1 MKKLLLCVLVSILAI
16 NFVVMGVTIVCV
28 LQDNVLFQ
36 VDIYNRFSKDKVSE
50 EELIEY
56 YKNQEEQMQ
65 SVKDTNPEKYN
76 EDYPIYGM
84 FASVLPLIKM
94 RPVVSMYIL
103 SIILGIIFGLII
115 YLIVIENKK
124 GKEAVISFILC
135 LVLTVILFYGLKI
148 MSNALYTNIP
158 YIQFDDFEWYGL
170 VITYTTTFGII
181 YGLNYIY
188 NKFIT
193 KKMNKE
199 LNK

>member
-1 MKKLLLCVLVSILAI
+1 MKKLLICVLMSVLAI
-16 NFVVMGVTIVCV
+16 NFVVMGVTIVCA

-36 VDIYNRFSKDKVSE
+36 VDVYNIFSKNKVNE

-65 SVKDTNPEKYN
+65 YVKDTNPEKYN

-84 FASVLPLIKM
+84 LISALPLIKM
-94 RPVVSMYIL
+94 RPIVSMYIL
-103 SIILGIIFGLII
+103 SIITGIIFGLII

-124 GKEAVISFILC
+124 GKEAVISFIVC
-135 LVLTVILFYGLKI
+135 LLLTVLLFYGLKI
-148 MSNALYTNIP
+148 LSNALYTNIP
-158 YIQFDDFEWYGL
+158 YVQFEDFDWYEL
-170 VITYTTTFGII
+170 VITYTTTFVII
-181 YGLNYIY
+181 YGLNYIH

>member
-1 MKKLLLCVLVSILAI
+1 MSVLAI

>member
-1 MKKLLLCVLVSILAI
+1 MKKLLICVLMSVLAI

-36 VDIYNRFSKDKVSE
+36 VDLYNIFSKNKVNE
-50 EELIEY
+50 EELIEF

-65 SVKDTNPEKYN
+65 YVKDTNPEKYN

-84 FASVLPLIKM
+84 LISALPLIKM
-94 RPVVSMYIL
+94 RPIVSMYIL
-103 SIILGIIFGLII
+103 SIIMGVIFGLII

-124 GKEAVISFILC
+124 GKEAVISFIVC
-135 LVLTVILFYGLKI
+135 LLLTVVLFYGLKI
-148 MSNALYTNIP
+148 ISNALYTNMP
-158 YIQFDDFEWYGL
+158 YVQFDDFEWYEL

-181 YGLNYIY
+181 YGLNFIH

>member
-1 MKKLLLCVLVSILAI
+1 MKKLLICVLMSVLAI

-36 VDIYNRFSKDKVSE
+36 VDVYNIFSKNKVNE

-65 SVKDTNPEKYN
+65 YVKDTNPEKYN

-84 FASVLPLIKM
+84 LISALPLIKM
-94 RPVVSMYIL
+94 RPIVSMYIL
-103 SIILGIIFGLII
+103 SIITGIIFGLII

-124 GKEAVISFILC
+124 GKEAVISFIVC
-135 LVLTVILFYGLKI
+135 LLLTVLLFYGLKI
-148 MSNALYTNIP
+148 LSNALYTNIP
-158 YIQFDDFEWYGL
+158 YVQFEDFDWYEL
-170 VITYTTTFGII
+170 VITYTTTFVII
-181 YGLNYIY
+181 YSLNYIH

>member
-1 MKKLLLCVLVSILAI
+1 MKKLLICVLMSVLAI

-36 VDIYNRFSKDKVSE
+36 VDVYNIFSKNKVNE

-65 SVKDTNPEKYN
+65 YVKDTNPEKYN

-84 FASVLPLIKM
+84 LISALPLIKM
-94 RPVVSMYIL
+94 RPIVSMYIL
-103 SIILGIIFGLII
+103 SIITGVIFGLII

-124 GKEAVISFILC
+124 GKEAVISFIVC
-135 LVLTVILFYGLKI
+135 LLLTVLLFYGLKI
-148 MSNALYTNIP
+148 ISNELYTNIP
-158 YIQFDDFEWYGL
+158 YVQFEDFDWYEL
-170 VITYTTTFGII
+170 VITYTTTFVII
-181 YGLNYIY
+181 YSLNYIH

>member
-1 MKKLLLCVLVSILAI
+1 MKKLLICVLMSVLAI

-36 VDIYNRFSKDKVSE
+36 VDVYNIFSKNKVNE

-65 SVKDTNPEKYN
+65 NVKDSNPEKYN

-84 FASVLPLIKM
+84 FVSALPLIKM
-94 RPVVSMYIL
+94 RPIVSMYIL
-103 SIILGIIFGLII
+103 SIITGIVLGLII

-124 GKEAVISFILC
+124 GKKAVISFILC
-135 LVLTVILFYGLKI
+135 LLVTVLLFYGLKI
-148 MSNALYTNIP
+148 ISNELYTNIP
-158 YIQFDDFEWYGL
+158 YVQFEDFNWYEL
-170 VITYTTTFGII
+170 VITYTTTFVII
-181 YGLNYIY
+181 YSLNYIH

>member
-1 MKKLLLCVLVSILAI
+1 MKKLLICVLISILAI

-36 VDIYNRFSKDKVSE
+36 VDIYNIFSKNKVNE

-65 SVKDTNPEKYN
+65 NVKDSNPEKYN

-84 FASVLPLIKM
+84 FVSALPLIKM
-94 RPVVSMYIL
+94 RPIVSMYIL
-103 SIILGIIFGLII
+103 SIITGIVLGLII

-124 GKEAVISFILC
+124 GKKAVISFILC
-135 LVLTVILFYGLKI
+135 LLVTVVLFYGLKI
-148 MSNALYTNIP
+148 ISKALYTTIP
-158 YIQFDDFEWYGL
+158 YVQFDNFEWYEL
-170 VITYTTTFGII
+170 IITYTTTFGII

-193 KKMNKE
+193 KKINKE
-199 LNK
+199 FNK

>member
-1 MKKLLLCVLVSILAI
+1 MKKLLICVLMSVLAI

-36 VDIYNRFSKDKVSE
+36 VDVYNIFSKNKVNE

-56 YKNQEEQMQ
+56 YKSQEEQMQ
-65 SVKDTNPEKYN
+65 YVKDTNPEKYN

-84 FASVLPLIKM
+84 LISALPLIKM
-94 RPVVSMYIL
+94 RPIVSMYIL
-103 SIILGIIFGLII
+103 SIITGIIFGLII

-124 GKEAVISFILC
+124 GKEAVISFIVC
-135 LVLTVILFYGLKI
+135 LLLTVLLFYGLKI
-148 MSNALYTNIP
+148 LSNALYTNIP
-158 YIQFDDFEWYGL
+158 YVQFEDFDWYEL
-170 VITYTTTFGII
+170 VITYTTTFVII
-181 YGLNYIY
+181 YGLNYIH